1 MGGELFDFSTGFTA
15 FFDLGFYFLQ
25 GFAVHQSLS
34 LGKEVG
40 TQLHMGVTHWIVGNG
55 WSDKITGNQLRP
67 LMDQLVKCMLAVGT
81 GLSPNDGPCSI
92 VYLLSIPAD
101 VFPITFHIALLKIS
115 GKAVQ
120 VLVIR

>member
-1 MGGELFDFSTGFTA
+1 FTS
-15 FFDLGFYFLQ
+15 FFHLGFYFLQ
-25 GFAVHQSLS
+25 GFVVHQSLC
-34 LGKEVG
+34 LGKAVG
-40 TQLHMGVTHWIVGNG
+40 KQLQLVGTHWIVGNG
-55 WSDKITGNQLRP
+55 WSEKITRNQLRP